1 MCNSNGNG
9 SSSLSCGWQEVPP
22 QQGATGCHRVT
33 HASNSVQSR
42 PVRLSPTQPRSVDA
56 LPQTLWQIK
65 FVCGTT
71 KDVERESEGRRDK
84 VREGEWQKERDRK
97 AENDRERESQKGV
110 EREKAV
116 EGSQVSMRFATSTHF
131 SLNLFKR

>member
-1 MCNSNGNG
+1 M
-9 SSSLSCGWQEVPP
+9 PP

-71 KDVERESEGRRDK
+71 KDVERESEVQTEK
-84 VREGEWQKERDRK
+84 VREGEWQKGRERK
-97 AENDRERESQKGV
+97 AENGMERKSEKGREMEVQL
-110 EREKAV
+110 KAAKC
-116 EGSQVSMRFATSTHF
+116 Q
-131 SLNLFKR
+131 